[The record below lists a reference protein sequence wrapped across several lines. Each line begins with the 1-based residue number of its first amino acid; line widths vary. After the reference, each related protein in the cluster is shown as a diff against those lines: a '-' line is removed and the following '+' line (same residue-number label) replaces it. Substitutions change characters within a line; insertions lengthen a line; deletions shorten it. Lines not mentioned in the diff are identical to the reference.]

1 MALKFQEL
9 VSTPAV
15 ADAQKHYYGKARP
28 HLPAPGNDRL
38 TEDEIAFIGARDSF
52 YLATV
57 NENGWPYIQHR
68 GGPRGFL
75 HVLEPGALAFADYK
89 GNHQL
94 LSTGNL
100 AANDRVALFLM
111 DYPHQTRLKILGH
124 ARVEDASLHPNLV
137 AQLATP
143 EARSSVERLFFI
155 DVVSFDWNC
164 PQHITP
170 RYTEEEIRTAIAPL
184 QQRMAELEEKL
195 RSHDGFEP
203 GPAALEQR

>member
-15 ADAQKHYYGKARP
+15 GDAQKHYYGKARA
-28 HLPAPGNDRL
+28 HVPAPGNDRL
-38 TEDEIAFIGARDSF
+38 THDEISFIGARDSF

-75 HVLEPGALAFADYK
+75 HVLDPGALAFADYQ
-89 GNHQL
+89 GNRQL

-111 DYPHQTRLKILGH
+111 DYPSQTRLKILGH
-124 ARVEDASLHPNLV
+124 GRVEDARRQADRV
-137 AQLATP
+137 AQLAGP
-143 EARSSVERLFFI
+143 EMRASVERLFFI

-164 PQHITP
+164 SQYITP
-170 RYTEEEIRTAIAPL
+170 RFTEVEIQGAIAPL
-184 QQRMAELEEKL
+184 RQRLAELEEMLATRGQAK
-195 RSHDGFEP
+195 P
-203 GPAALEQR
+203 GSPEQR